1 MTGRNKIVTALVVIA
16 LPLFAAST
24 VMAATE
30 HGSGTV
36 TFANSAPEI
45 TNLPGGGKVMRINS
59 RGVLIAD
66 DPASPFNLSTQD
78 CSGSLVVGA
87 NGKPM
92 IESGFCQAI
101 DRDGDTWSLWYENG
115 AAGNIWKVIGGTGK
129 YLKMTGGGTTT
140 ELFTSLNGRE
150 TVLHWD
156 GSWQR

>member
-1 MTGRNKIVTALVVIA
+1 MIHDRSKQDRHCTRCNRAAIVRRIY
-16 LPLFAAST
+16 SD
-24 VMAATE
+24 
-30 HGSGTV
+30 
-36 TFANSAPEI
+36 
-45 TNLPGGGKVMRINS
+45 GGYRARIRDRDLRKVMRINS
-59 RGVLIAD
+59 RGVIIAD

-129 YLKMTGGGTTT
+129 YLKMTGGGTTK